1 MKTNLKFYTVAQVI
15 DGFVYNEYEGK
26 GLFGLSGKLTIQPEY
41 QRNYIYSEGGKEN
54 ACIDSLLKCYPL
66 GLIYFN
72 KLSDGSLEVLDGQQR
87 ITSIG
92 RYVTGKFAITDN
104 QGNQN
109 YFSGLSQDQQVTI
122 MNSELLVYEC
132 EGTESEIKEWFKTIN
147 ITGIPLNDQELANAV
162 YSGPFVT
169 KAKEIFSNSQN
180 ANIQKWSAYIK
191 GSPNRQDYLRTALKW
206 ISQDN
211 IDSYMSEHR
220 YDNNVEELN
229 TYFNTVIEWVSTVFI
244 SIDSSMRGLDW
255 GVLYDTYHK
264 NSYNPQAVDKIVK
277 QLVADDEVTKN
288 SGIYE
293 YVLSGQNKPE
303 LLSLRSFSVVD
314 KKAKYAEQTNYAKKK
329 GISNCP
335 DCVSDASRH
344 NETKI
349 WNYSQMEGDHVIPW
363 SKGGKTERDN
373 LVMLCKYHNAK
384 KSNY

>member
-54 ACIDSLLKCYPL
+54 ACIDSLLKGYPL

-92 RYVTGKFAITDN
+92 RYVTGKFSITDN

-264 NSYNPQAVDKIVK
+264 NSYNPQAVDNIVK

-349 WNYSQMEGDHVIPW
+349 WNYSQMEGDHVTPW

>member
-1 MKTNLKFYTVAQVI
+1 MLTHLKFYTVNQIV

-26 GLFGLSGKLTIQPEY
+26 GLFGLSGQLTIQPEY

-54 ACIDSLLKCYPL
+54 ACIDSLLKGYPL

-72 KLSDGSLEVLDGQQR
+72 KLPDGTFEVLDGQQR

-92 RYVTGKFAITDN
+92 RYVTGKFSITDN

-109 YFSGLSQDQQVTI
+109 YFHGLSQDQQATI
-122 MNSELLVYEC
+122 MNSKLLVYEC

-191 GSPNRQDYLRTALKW
+191 GSPNRQDYLKTALKW
-206 ISQDN
+206 VSQGN

-220 YDNNVEELN
+220 YDNNVDELN
-229 TYFNTVIEWVSTVFI
+229 TYFNTVIDWVSTVFI
-244 SIDSSMRGLDW
+244 SIDSPMRGLDW
-255 GVLYDTYHK
+255 GALYDAYHK
-264 NSYNPQAVDKIVK
+264 NSYNPQVLDKIVK

-314 KKAKYAEQTNYAKKK
+314 KKAKYAEQTNYAEKK

-335 DCVSDASRH
+335 DCVSDPSRH

-349 WNYSQMEGDHVIPW
+349 WNYSEMEGDHRIPW

-373 LVMLCKYHNAK
+373 LIMLCKYHNTK